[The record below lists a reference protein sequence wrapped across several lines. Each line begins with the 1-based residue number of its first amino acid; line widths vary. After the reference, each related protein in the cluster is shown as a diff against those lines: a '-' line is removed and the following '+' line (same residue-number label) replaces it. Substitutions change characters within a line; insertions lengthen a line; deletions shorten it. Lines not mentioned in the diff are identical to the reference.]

1 MSSVLSM
8 IEQLIRDGGPVQT
21 IQRAENYRSLP
32 RVDPPEE
39 GTFSVQFFPHQ
50 LVSVYNMEQLERVRM
65 VSQKPNPI
73 EQLVLRT
80 SSVQPKVDQELI
92 ETKVG
97 IFADQMGSG
106 KSLSL
111 ILLLLRDKMEF
122 MNLET
127 ESIGTNIL
135 DTETGRFTSRYH
147 IQKTPTQQK
156 VNTTIIVMGSSI
168 IHQWV
173 EYFGLVKTGLL
184 SVVEISTRKHL
195 EEFVIDP
202 PSGRNPDVI
211 LLSTCRYNE
220 FMIQHGRSRLWK
232 RVILDDIVST
242 PVPSMMVINTHFV
255 WIVSATYQDITSYQN
270 RNGMMARFAE
280 CYGTTMT
287 KLVIKN
293 DIEFI
298 KQSFVPPEIREVSH
312 RYFRHRILGVIG
324 NYISNDVRDMI
335 SSGDFQQA
343 IRELGGGVISSKNNL
358 MELISRKH
366 KNKLFEC
373 NQHLDSWKR
382 RESQNPS
389 AMNHN
394 EVLVWTKRVA
404 DQEKI
409 IQELDNKYKEMV
421 EDICPICLDQSEQ
434 KILLSC
440 CQNITCC
447 ACIMKWMETK
457 KSCPLCRSAITHHNL
472 TFLDEAVQA
481 DRDIHDT
488 KEDDSK
494 EDEAK
499 EEELSKEETIVR
511 IIEKGRLENKKI
523 LVFSAHD
530 FGLARNLFKEKNIAF
545 SEMSGTKATRERKIR
560 DYKSGKI
567 PVIFLNSDFSGAGI
581 NLTET
586 DEIIFYSNVLPS
598 VKQQNIGRA
607 MRIGRN
613 KALVIHTFVEK

>member
-8 IEQLIRDGGPVQT
+8 IEQLIRENGPVQT
-21 IQRAENYRSLP
+21 IQREENYRSLP

-65 VSQKPNPI
+65 VSQKPNTV
-73 EQLVLRT
+73 E
-80 SSVQPKVDQELI
+80 QELI

-122 MNLET
+122 MNLEIVRSS
-127 ESIGTNIL
+127 ESANIL
-135 DTETGRFTSRYH
+135 DTETCRFTSRYH

-168 IHQWV
+168 IHQWI
-173 EYFGLVKTGLL
+173 EYFGLLKEGLL
-184 SVVEISTRKHL
+184 RVVEISTRKHL

-202 PSGRNPDVI
+202 PVGGNPDVI

-242 PVPSMMVINTHFV
+242 PVPSMMMINTHFV

-270 RNGMMARFAE
+270 RNGMMARFAQ
-280 CYGTTMT
+280 CYGSTMT

-293 DIEFI
+293 DLEFI
-298 KQSFVPPEIREVSH
+298 KQSFVPPEIQEVSH
-312 RYFRHRILGVIG
+312 RYFRHRILEVIG
-324 NYISNDVRDMI
+324 NYISHDVRDMI

-343 IRELGGGVISSKNNL
+343 IRELGGSVVSSKNNL

-389 AMNHN
+389 AVNHN

-409 IQELDNKYKEMV
+409 IQELDVKYKEMV
-421 EDICPICLDQSEQ
+421 EDICPICMDHSDQ
-434 KILLSC
+434 KIVLSC

-447 ACIMKWMETK
+447 ECIMKWMETK
-457 KSCPLCRSAITHHNL
+457 KSCPLCRTAITHHNL
-472 TFLDEAVQA
+472 TFLDELN
-481 DRDIHDT
+481 RDT
-488 KEDDSK
+488 KEADDSK
-494 EDEAK
+494 EEDSKEA

-511 IIEKGRLENKKI
+511 IIEKAGLENKKI

-530 FGLARNLFKEKNIAF
+530 FGLARNLFKEKGIAF

-567 PVIFLNSDFSGAGI
+567 PIIFLNSDFSGAGI

-613 KALVIHTFVEK
+613 KPLVIHTFVE